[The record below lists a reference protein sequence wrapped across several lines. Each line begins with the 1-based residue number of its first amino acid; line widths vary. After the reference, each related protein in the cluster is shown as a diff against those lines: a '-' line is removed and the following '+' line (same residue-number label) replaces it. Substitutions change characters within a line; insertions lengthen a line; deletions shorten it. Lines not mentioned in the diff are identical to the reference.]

1 MSDFL
6 FLLGFSAIP
15 LMTALAYAVLTPVMG
30 AALCLRGE
38 ILLGIV
44 LPPFGSAVIGLCV
57 FAGLSTENRL
67 LLGVI
72 VAASLF
78 AFLSA
83 PVFRDAH
90 DNGANRKKEMA
101 LAAVFVLGQTV
112 TYLAM
117 HFSSNVHADLSH
129 LLSGEILAVGPVQ
142 FWTALAL
149 NAAFLG
155 LCYRFR
161 GLFYEYCLDETGL
174 RIRHRGFR
182 RIETGYRIGAS
193 VVITSALV
201 CVGPLL
207 TTAWLI
213 LPPLFAMRPASG
225 IEPFFLI
232 GIAIGL
238 AATLIGFLCAL
249 ALDFPPVYII
259 SAAHFLLGAGIL
271 ALAKTKA
278 GGGLST
284 RFRKRN

>member
-15 LMTALAYAVLTPVMG
+15 LMTALAYAAMTPAMG
-30 AALCLRGE
+30 AALYLRGE

-44 LPPFGSAVIGLCV
+44 LPPFGSAVIGLCLLG
-57 FAGLSTENRL
+57 GLSAENRL
-67 LLGVI
+67 LLSVI

-83 PVFRDAH
+83 PVFRNAQA
-90 DNGANRKKEMA
+90 NGSDRKKEMA

-112 TYLAM
+112 TYLSM
-117 HFSSNVHADLSH
+117 HFSTHVHADLSH

-142 FWTALAL
+142 FWTALAM
-149 NAAFLG
+149 NAALLG

-161 GLFYEYCLDETGL
+161 GVVFEYCLDETGL
-174 RIRHRGFR
+174 RLRHRSHR

-213 LPPLFAMRPASG
+213 LPPLFAMGAASG
-225 IEPFFLI
+225 VEPFFLM
-232 GIAIGL
+232 GIAIGI
-238 AATLIGFLCAL
+238 AATLIGFVCAL

-278 GGGLST
+278 GGSLLT
-284 RFRKRN
+284 RF